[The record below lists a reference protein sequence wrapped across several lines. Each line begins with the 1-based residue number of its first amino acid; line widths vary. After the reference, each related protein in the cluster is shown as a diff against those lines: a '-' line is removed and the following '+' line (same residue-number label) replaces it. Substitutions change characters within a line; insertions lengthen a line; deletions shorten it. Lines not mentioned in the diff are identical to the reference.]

1 MATTKATKT
10 TPKVAPIKR
19 ARVTKSTTVE
29 KVAPTAPRRG
39 SAKQVTTDAQS
50 YVPERSVRDRY
61 IPRKVAGG
69 IWDMALLAKAQ
80 EQGKNVLLMG
90 PTGSGKTMVGE
101 AYAASRQLNYV
112 RVPCDI
118 SVDPT
123 ALFGKPHASTKPGVI
138 AEWIDGPVTHIVRH
152 GGVLN
157 ISEVNFMTP
166 KISASLYPL
175 LDGQRFIVLLG
186 NKGEIVPAHPDL
198 LVIADMNP
206 NYRGTM
212 DLNHAFKN
220 RFTHKVMWDYSDEV
234 EQQLVTS
241 LTLRTLAA
249 NLRQMVG
256 VDIATPVATNMLM
269 DFEANALDADL
280 GIDYAIANFVAAFD
294 ADEQESVNKVLTEL
308 MKDNIA
314 KELSFAASTGQ
325 GNDDD
330 TEFVDLD
337 LDFEME
343 D

>member
-1 MATTKATKT
+1 
-10 TPKVAPIKR
+10 
-19 ARVTKSTTVE
+19 
-29 KVAPTAPRRG
+29 
-39 SAKQVTTDAQS
+39 
-50 YVPERSVRDRY
+50 
-61 IPRKVAGG
+61 
-69 IWDMALLAKAQ
+69 
-80 EQGKNVLLMG
+80 
-90 PTGSGKTMVGE
+90 
-101 AYAASRQLNYV
+101 
-112 RVPCDI
+112 
-118 SVDPT
+118 
-123 ALFGKPHASTKPGVI
+123 
-138 AEWIDGPVTHIVRH
+138 
-152 GGVLN
+152 VLN